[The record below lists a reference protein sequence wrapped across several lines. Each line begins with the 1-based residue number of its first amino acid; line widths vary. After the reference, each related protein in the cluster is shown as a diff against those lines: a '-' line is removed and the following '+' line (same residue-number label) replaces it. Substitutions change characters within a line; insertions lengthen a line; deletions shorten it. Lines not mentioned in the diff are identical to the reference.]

1 MATRQRAG
9 RSEGQRSWTRPTKS
23 SRPDQPERRLA
34 ETARLR
40 KPQALSGLDHL

>member
-1 MATRQRAG
+1 MAA
-9 RSEGQRSWTRPTKS
+9 SRPVRGAAQLDPATKS